1 MRSAWV
7 VGAGLIS
14 TCGGLPEWVS
24 MILEWVNLELEI
36 CLGEGQKK
44 KKNMVIL
51 HLLRKIVL
59 IIFMIIAH
67 FIVAI
72 EFRRIQYKYNHY
84 IIILVGY

>member
-1 MRSAWV
+1 
-7 VGAGLIS
+7 
-14 TCGGLPEWVS
+14 

-51 HLLRKIVL
+51 HLLRNIIL
-59 IIFMIIAH
+59 IIFMIDIAH
-67 FIVAI
+67 FIVVI